1 MSPFLRQ
8 RDSRN
13 GSFRTGW
20 MWSAAFVLLTSCVP
34 RPFPVESIDTRVLRT
49 GPSQSMI
56 YLARTTEGLVVID
69 LGWVD
74 AQDSLKAAL
83 RSFPNDTVAAV
94 FLTHSHRDHIV
105 GWPVVSRATFHVA
118 APERDFLIGEFA
130 FRAWIPRMAEELDPQ
145 PLPSDG
151 VTIHEF
157 MNDTSFV
164 FGADTVRA
172 FVVAGHTAG
181 SAAYLFRGILFA
193 GDALTRT
200 FRDGFRPPRKRYSED
215 VAQAAHSLETLFE
228 RVKPYDVRFVCTAH
242 TKCSPYTPEFIKDAL
257 GKQ

>member
-1 MSPFLRQ
+1 
-8 RDSRN
+8 
-13 GSFRTGW
+13 
-20 MWSAAFVLLTSCVP
+20 
-34 RPFPVESIDTRVLRT
+34 
-49 GPSQSMI
+49 MI

-83 RSFPNDTVAAV
+83 RSFPNDTVVGV

-145 PLPSDG
+145 PLPGEG
-151 VTIHEF
+151 VNIREF

-164 FGADTVRA
+164 FGADTLRA

-193 GDALTRT
+193 GDALTRSSWG
-200 FRDGFRPPRKRYSED
+200 GFRAARERFSENA
-215 VAQAAHSLETLFE
+215 AQAARSLESLFE
-228 RVKPYDVRFVCTAH
+228 RVKPYDVRFICTAH
-242 TKCSPYTPEFIKDAL
+242 IKCSPYTPEFIKDAL